1 MHSQDKLNALCT
13 LQVKTTPADI
23 AKAICPQLA
32 IIHMQIHCHNDMEVL
47 KGSFMSVQSK
57 KPTKYYAQNLSVS
70 LRIHYIYAL
79 HFEHF
84 FRLTFSSTTVFQQ
97 YLWEILNIK
106 QIATAIQN
114 KLKNELQNYNDF
126 SYYNLEVLLV
136 ACRCVWSHL
145 FWYSKQ
151 LSPTD
156 VFSPAKK

>member
-1 MHSQDKLNALCT
+1 MLFAHYKLKLPQLT
-13 LQVKTTPADI
+13 LQKQFAHSWPLSTCRFTVTMTWKFS
-23 AKAICPQLA
+23 
-32 IIHMQIHCHNDMEVL
+32 
-47 KGSFMSVQSK
+47 KGHLCLFSQR

-106 QIATAIQN
+106 QTATAIQN
-114 KLKNELQNYNDF
+114 KLKNELQNHNDF
-126 SYYNLEVLLV
+126 SYYHLEVLLV
-136 ACRCVWSHL
+136 TCRCVWSHL
-145 FWYSKQ
+145 SWYSKQ

-156 VFSPAKK
+156 VFSSAKK